1 MYISKIR
8 LEHTRCFINET
19 IELGDSHPSL
29 LIAGNNATGK
39 SSILR
44 SIAMGLCDEASA
56 GGLLRELPGDFIRTG
71 KDDATIEI
79 EFTEEDGVKWFIL
92 TKLELYEKLN
102 FERVVQRYYKNEVNK
117 NNKGENW
124 KDFPWEKLFI
134 AGYGAGLRTDG
145 TADYDQYFSG
155 DAVYT
160 LFKYS
165 QTLQN
170 PELAWR
176 RLESAA
182 KSSELKEKINDDISG
197 ILHNILDLDAD
208 STVKLNPNGIFIVR
222 DQQRKEGLESED
234 IKGVELGSV
243 GDGYRAITT
252 LIIDLLSW
260 QLLMQNKN
268 CEDEKNWEPLSLKK
282 MNGIV
287 IIDEIEKH
295 LHPRLQ
301 RFVIKKLRDVFPK
314 IQFIISSHSPLC
326 VAGTA
331 DVEDKFIVY
340 RTLSENGNNSI
351 KRWNGGLSGL
361 RTDQILE
368 HFFQVPYINEG
379 TLLDM
384 ETYSRLYLLGEKGRE
399 GQDKKTFLELT
410 KKLSKSSQSKFLE
423 LESKLLDEIIRKQ
436 AEKIKRKIE
445 GNND

>member
-1 MYISKIR
+1 M
-8 LEHTRCFINET
+8 LENVRCFEDET
-19 IELGDSHPSL
+19 IQLGDSHPSL

-71 KDDATIEI
+71 KDGATIEI

-92 TKLELYEKLN
+92 TQLELYEKLN
-102 FERVVQRYYKNEVNK
+102 FERVLQRYYKNKVNK
-117 NNKGENW
+117 NEKGENW

-182 KSSELKEKINDDISG
+182 KSSELKEKINEDISG

-208 STVKLNPNGIFIVR
+208 STVQLNPNGIFIIR

-282 MNGIV
+282 INGIV
-287 IIDEIEKH
+287 MIDEIEKH

-301 RFVIKKLRDVFPK
+301 RFVIKKLKDVFPE

-351 KRWNGGLSGL
+351 KRWKGGLSGL

-368 HFFQVPYINEG
+368 HFFQVPYINES

-384 ETYSRLYLLGEKGRE
+384 ETYSRLYLLGEKGRK

-410 KKLSKSSQSKFLE
+410 ERLSKSSRSTFLE
-423 LESKLLDEIIRKQ
+423 LENKLLDKIIKKQ
-436 AEKIKRKIE
+436 SEKIDGMIE
-445 GNND
+445 GDDD